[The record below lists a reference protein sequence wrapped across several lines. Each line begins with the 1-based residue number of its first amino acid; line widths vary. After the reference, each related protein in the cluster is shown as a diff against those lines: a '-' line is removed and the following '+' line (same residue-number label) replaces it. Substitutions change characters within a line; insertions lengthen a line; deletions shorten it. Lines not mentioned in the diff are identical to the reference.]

1 MGGGVGIFDGSGVG
15 PWVGKVENVGKSVGA
30 CDGNGVGLWVGNGDC
45 VGEKVGDGVGANV
58 GKGVGTLDGSGV
70 GPLVGKVEYVGRS
83 VGGAVGLRDG
93 SCVGPWDG
101 SGVGPCDGFRK
112 LSAGV
117 GTGVVATAGDDSKQ
131 IIRCKKPVRQRHRGL
146 ATLAQRSMPGASMV
160 YSKFPSRFQFRW
172 KRVGGPVS
180 METGFQFRCDDENM
194 QILSS
199 TKI

>member
-1 MGGGVGIFDGSGVG
+1 MGGGVGILDGSGVG

-117 GTGVVATAGDDSKQ
+117 GAGVVATAGDDSKQ
-131 IIRCKKPVRQRHRGL
+131 RIRCKKPAAEHAGRINGVQQISFSFPVSMETGW
-146 ATLAQRSMPGASMV
+146 RS
-160 YSKFPSRFQFRW
+160 
-172 KRVGGPVS
+172 VS
-180 METGFQFRCDDENM
+180 METGFQFS
-194 QILSS
+194 LS
-199 TKI
+199 